1 MTSQGTIAV
10 APATAQL
17 AALRSGELSSG
28 ELLENFLERITTYDG
43 DLNAVVTIDEEGGR
57 RAAAAA
63 DRSRAAGEPL
73 GPLHGLPITIKDAI
87 EVAGLRSTGGAR
99 ELAGHVPD
107 RDAPAVSRLRAA
119 GAVIFG
125 KTNVPEWSADIQ
137 TSNQLFGTTNNP
149 WDATRTPGGSSGGSA
164 VAVACGFTGLE
175 LGTDIGGSIRIPS
188 HFCGTF
194 GLKPTYG
201 VISQRGYLDRV
212 GGSTA
217 DRDINVFGP
226 LARSADD
233 LALALAVLAGPDG
246 AQPGRRLNPP
256 AGEPRRVPGR
266 VGVWLDEPSCPVDT
280 AVRRLLSVAATRLSE
295 DGWVVEEDHP
305 PVSFPRQARL
315 AQRLIGAAVSGG
327 SNAGSGSGS
336 GVGVGVGI
344 GGVSGGAHRARS
356 LARAERKAFE
366 AVWREW
372 FGRFDALLC
381 PVFGVPA
388 FEHDTGRPL
397 MERVVDVDGRSVPH
411 VAMIGWLGLIGVMG
425 LPSVVA
431 PIGRTADGLPVGVQ
445 IVTGWYQDRRAI
457 AIARRLEA
465 LCGGY
470 QVPPGL
476 R

>member
-1 MTSQGTIAV
+1 MLAV

-17 AALRSGELSSG
+17 AALRSGEISSS
-28 ELLENFLERITTYDG
+28 ELLEVFLERVATHNG
-43 DLNAVVTIDEEGGR
+43 ALNAVVTIDEEGGR

-99 ELAGHVPD
+99 ELAEHVPD
-107 RDAPAVSRLRAA
+107 RDAPAVRRLRAA

-125 KTNVPEWSADIQ
+125 KTNVPTWSADIQ
-137 TSNQLFGTTNNP
+137 TSNQVFGTTSNP
-149 WDATRTPGGSSGGSA
+149 WDATRTSGGSSGGAA

-188 HFCGTF
+188 HCCGTF

-201 VISQRGYLDRV
+201 VVPQRGYLDRV
-212 GGSTA
+212 GGSTV
-217 DRDINVFGP
+217 DTDINVFGP

-233 LALALAVLAGPDG
+233 LALALAVLAGPDEDH
-246 AQPGRRLNPP
+246 PSGRRLDLPVD
-256 AGEPRRVPGR
+256 EPRRVPGR
-266 VGVWLDEPSCPVDT
+266 IGVWLDEPSCPLGT
-280 AVRRLLSVAATRLSE
+280 AVRQLLSDAAKRLSE
-295 DGWVVEEDHP
+295 DGWVVEDEHP
-305 PVSFPRQARL
+305 LVSFPQQARL
-315 AQRLIGAAVSGG
+315 AQRLIGAAVS
-327 SNAGSGSGS
+327 SGS
-336 GVGVGVGI
+336 GVGDA
-344 GGVSGGAHRARS
+344 SGGTDRAWS

-366 AVWREW
+366 AIWREW

-381 PVFGVPA
+381 PVLGVPA
-388 FEHDTGRPL
+388 FPHDTGRPL
-397 MERVVDVDGRSVPH
+397 MERVVDIDGHDVPH

-431 PIGRTADGLPVGVQ
+431 PVGRTADGLPVGVQ
-445 IVTGWYQDRRAI
+445 IVTGWYQDYRAI
-457 AIARRLEA
+457 AIARRLEL

-476 R
+476 

>member
-99 ELAGHVPD
+99 ELAEYVPD
-107 RDAPAVSRLRAA
+107 RDALAVRRLRAA

-125 KTNVPEWSADIQ
+125 KTNVPTWSADIQ
-137 TSNQLFGTTNNP
+137 TSNQLFGTTSNP
-149 WDATRTPGGSSGGSA
+149 WDAARTPGGSSGGSA
-164 VAVACGFTGLE
+164 VAVACGFTGFE

-201 VISQRGYLDRV
+201 VVPQRGYLDRV
-212 GGSTA
+212 GGGTV
-217 DRDINVFGP
+217 DTDINVFGP

-246 AQPGRRLNPP
+246 AQPPGRRPTLPVD
-256 AGEPRRVPGR
+256 EPRRVPGR
-266 VGVWLDEPSCPVDT
+266 IGVWLDEPSCPVET
-280 AVRRLLSVAATRLSE
+280 AVRQLLSAAATRLSE
-295 DGWVVEEDHP
+295 DGWVVEDEHP
-305 PVSFPRQARL
+305 LVSFPRQAQL
-315 AQRLIGAAVSGG
+315 AQRLIGAAVS
-327 SNAGSGSGS
+327 AGSDAD
-336 GVGVGVGI
+336 I
-344 GGVSGGAHRARS
+344 GDASGGTHRARS

-381 PVFGVPA
+381 PVLGVPA

-397 MERVVDVDGRSVPH
+397 MERAVDVDGRNVPH

-445 IVTGWYQDRRAI
+445 IVTGWHQDYRAI
-457 AIARRLEA
+457 AIARRLEV

>member
-17 AALRSGELSSG
+17 AALRSGELSSS

-99 ELAGHVPD
+99 ELAEYVPD
-107 RDAPAVSRLRAA
+107 RDAPAVRRLRAA

-125 KTNVPEWSADIQ
+125 KTNVPTWSADIQ
-137 TSNQLFGTTNNP
+137 TSNQLFGTTSNP
-149 WDATRTPGGSSGGSA
+149 WDAARTPGGSSGGSA
-164 VAVACGFTGLE
+164 VAVACGFTGFE

-201 VISQRGYLDRV
+201 VIPQRGYLDRV
-212 GGSTA
+212 GGSTV
-217 DRDINVFGP
+217 DTDINVFGP

-246 AQPGRRLNPP
+246 AQPPGLRSALPVD
-256 AGEPRRVPGR
+256 EPRRVPGR
-266 VGVWLDEPSCPVDT
+266 IGVWLDEPSCPVET
-280 AVRRLLSVAATRLSE
+280 AVRQLLSAAATRLSE
-295 DGWVVEEDHP
+295 DGWVVEDEHP
-305 PVSFPRQARL
+305 LVSFPQQAQL
-315 AQRLIGAAVSGG
+315 AQRLIGAAVSVG
-327 SNAGSGSGS
+327 SDAD
-336 GVGVGVGI
+336 I
-344 GGVSGGAHRARS
+344 GDASGGAHLARL

-381 PVFGVPA
+381 PVLGVPA

-397 MERVVDVDGRSVPH
+397 MERAVDVDGRNVPH

-445 IVTGWYQDRRAI
+445 VVTGWYQDYRAI
-457 AIARRLEA
+457 AIARRLEV

-476 R
+476 G

>member
-17 AALRSGELSSG
+17 AALRSGELSSS
-28 ELLENFLERITTYDG
+28 ELLENFLERITTYNG

-99 ELAGHVPD
+99 ELAEYVPD
-107 RDAPAVSRLRAA
+107 RDAPAVRRLRAA

-125 KTNVPEWSADIQ
+125 KTNVPTWSADIQ
-137 TSNQLFGTTNNP
+137 TSNQLFGTTSNP
-149 WDATRTPGGSSGGSA
+149 WDAARTPGGSSGGSA
-164 VAVACGFTGLE
+164 VAVACGFTGFE

-201 VISQRGYLDRV
+201 VIPQRGYLDRV
-212 GGSTA
+212 GGSTV
-217 DRDINVFGP
+217 DTDINVFGP

-246 AQPGRRLNPP
+246 AQPPGLRP
-256 AGEPRRVPGR
+256 ALPVDEPRRVPGR
-266 VGVWLDEPSCPVDT
+266 IGVWLDEPSCPVET
-280 AVRRLLSVAATRLSE
+280 AVRQLLSAAVTRLSE
-295 DGWVVEEDHP
+295 DGWVVEDEHP
-305 PVSFPRQARL
+305 LVSFPQQAQL
-315 AQRLIGAAVSGG
+315 AQRLIGAAVSVG
-327 SNAGSGSGS
+327 SDAD
-336 GVGVGVGI
+336 I
-344 GGVSGGAHRARS
+344 GDASGGAHLARL

-381 PVFGVPA
+381 PVLGVPA

-397 MERVVDVDGRSVPH
+397 MERAVDVDGRNVPH

-445 IVTGWYQDRRAI
+445 VVTGWYQDYRAI
-457 AIARRLEA
+457 AIARRLEV

-476 R
+476 W